1 MTKPKIQSFHSLRE
15 EMIAVA
21 KGERAAP
28 PSAAAATVHSAEVLA
43 RLLTPQNR
51 ELMSTIR
58 DRKPASIAELAK
70 LSHRAAP
77 NVVRTLDKFAALGL
91 VYFLS
96 EGRSKAPRVAARK
109 ITIEIDPY
117 SAKDII
123 SVTPAGNVT
132 RSGSDRRLPKTVKRP
147 VTAGKVRL
155 ARGKRTAA
163 RSKHGTSTAR

>member
-21 KGERAAP
+21 KAERTTPPGAA
-28 PSAAAATVHSAEVLA
+28 SATVHSAEVLA

-58 DRKPASIAELAK
+58 DKKPASIAELAK

-96 EGRSKAPRVAARK
+96 DGRSKAPRVAARK

-117 SAKDII
+117 SSRDVI
-123 SVTPAGNVT
+123 SVTPAGDVA
-132 RSGSDRRLPKTVKRP
+132 RCGSYRRPAKTIARRVPAGRLQLAIDKRD
-147 VTAGKVRL
+147 K
-155 ARGKRTAA
+155 A
-163 RSKHGTSTAR
+163 RSKHGGLTPR

>member
-1 MTKPKIQSFHSLRE
+1 MTKPKIQSFRSLRD

-21 KGERAAP
+21 KGERTAP
-28 PSAAAATVHSAEVLA
+28 PDAAAASVHSAEVLA
-43 RLLTPQNR
+43 RLLTRQNR

-58 DRKPASIAELAK
+58 DKKPASISELAK

-117 SAKDII
+117 SSKDVI
-123 SVTPAGNVT
+123 SVTPAAYVA
-132 RSGSDRRLPKTVKRP
+132 RSSSERRSAKTIKRP
-147 VTAGKVRL
+147 VAAGKLRL
-155 ARGKRTAA
+155 TRDKRTSA
-163 RSKHGTSTAR
+163 RSKEGSRTPR